1 MLQGLL
7 APEATSRQWPAER
20 DRDLADHH
28 LVDPV
33 AVAGLLVALVVLEVA
48 GLALA
53 GPVQVV
59 LALAAPVL
67 VVLVLAGPVLVDLV
81 LVAHRAPGHKARPGQ
96 ASCKR

>member
-7 APEATSRQWPAER
+7 ALEAMSRQWLAEL

-28 LVDPV
+28 LVDLV
-33 AVAGLLVALVVLEVA
+33 AAADLLVAALVVLEV
-48 GLALA
+48 A

-59 LALAAPVL
+59 LALADPVL
-67 VVLVLAGPVLVDLV
+67 ADPVLVDLV
-81 LVAHRAPGHKARPGQ
+81 LVDLVLVANRAPGRKARPGQ